1 MITLHRMMAQIPNL
15 RHVSPEQMFESVNS
29 YLGVLVHYASYHIR
43 RKIVDRIDTT
53 SAHCM
58 VNQDYT
64 KLIKW

>member
-1 MITLHRMMAQIPNL
+1 MAQIPNL
-15 RHVSPEQMFESVNS
+15 RHADPEHVFASVNS
-29 YLGVLVHYASYHIR
+29 YLGVLVHYASYHVR
-43 RKIVDRIDTT
+43 RRIVGMIDIT